1 MLWIRF
7 LDLTIFKIESLF
19 ATDAPSTNLRHNDN
33 PPIVIL
39 PNDNLPQELGVLM
52 AQPHSQTISSL
63 MANGANPQTP

>member
-39 PNDNLPQELGVLM
+39 PNDNLPKKLSVFMPPPPL
-52 AQPHSQTISSL
+52 
-63 MANGANPQTP
+63 ANNDVTNG